1 MQQYLYYKIYDRYFR
16 FQYLILN
23 WIDREWGGV
32 PEYLRQIGVQ
42 SETIQKIKSKFI
54 ENLYM

>member
-1 MQQYLYYKIYDRYFR
+1 MKW
-16 FQYLILN
+16 ILN